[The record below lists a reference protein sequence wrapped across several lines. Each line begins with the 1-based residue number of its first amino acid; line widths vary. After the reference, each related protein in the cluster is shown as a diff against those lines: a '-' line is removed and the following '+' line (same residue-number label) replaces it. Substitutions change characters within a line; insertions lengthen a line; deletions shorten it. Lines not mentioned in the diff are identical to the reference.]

1 MVLYGNICRM
11 INLFELDGT
20 LEIRQLNLFS
30 LIAGSGFAGSACIQE
45 NLVLPSA
52 EARYNISDI

>member
-1 MVLYGNICRM
+1 M

-20 LEIRQLNLFS
+20 LEITQLNLFS
-30 LIAGSGFAGSACIQE
+30 VIAGRGFSGSACIQE

-52 EARYNISDI
+52 EARN